1 MNVLRKHTTVI
12 LMLIAPT
19 TLVVTTAPVLL
30 DILGMDSVVVSTSQ
44 NRVSLFTAFFWNS
57 LQTWRSSSL

>member
-44 NRVSLFTAFFWNS
+44 NKAHPQKMCVVFISWK
-57 LQTWRSSSL
+57 